1 MSVGFGGG
9 ALGGGTFVALDM
21 GMPIHLSQNPGRS
34 VLGEVNRRGALRRI
48 AGSFAG
54 GFAAGSVWADV
65 GKVPSEGVALLSDT
79 HIDGDVSATA
89 MGTNMADNLR
99 TVLGDVLRSRGAVS
113 RVIVN
118 GDCAYKVGLE
128 TDYAAFTRLM
138 QPVRATG
145 LPVHVTL
152 GNHDDREQ
160 FRKVVLAGRAA
171 KAAEVDK
178 ECSVIVGGEVDW
190 VVMDSCTRPVSEGR
204 FGARQLEW
212 LRNRLDSVPN
222 RPVVIVGH
230 HNPREPSS
238 KYPLEDTEEFFSI
251 IVPRRQVKAYVFG
264 HTHRWQVA
272 QHASGLHLVN
282 LPPTA
287 YVFVAGRPNGWVRAV
302 ASATGM
308 ELELRCVDAGHPQ
321 HGERVSLRWRV

>member
-1 MSVGFGGG
+1 
-9 ALGGGTFVALDM
+9 
-21 GMPIHLSQNPGRS
+21 MPIHLLPCSRES
-34 VLGEVNRRGALRRI
+34 VLGGLTRREALGRI

-54 GFAAGSVWADV
+54 GLVAGSGWAEI
-65 GKVPSEGVALLSDT
+65 GKVASEGVALLSDT
-79 HIDGDVSATA
+79 HVDGDVSATA

-99 TVLGDVLRSRGAVS
+99 TVLGDVLRSGGAIS

-138 QPVRATG
+138 QPVRDAG

-160 FRKVVLAGRAA
+160 FRKVVLEGRVA

-178 ECSVIVGGEVDW
+178 ECSAIAGGEVDW
-190 VVMDSCTRPVSEGR
+190 IVMDSCTKPVSEGR
-204 FGARQLEW
+204 FGTRQLEW
-212 LRNRLDSVPN
+212 LRNRLDSAPA

-251 IVPRRQVKAYVFG
+251 ILPRKQVKAYVFG

-321 HGERVSLRWRV
+321 HGERVSLRWRI